1 MSLLPVADA
10 LAQLLAGAQP
20 KPVEMVALHDA
31 AGRVLAEPLK
41 ALRTQPPFNA
51 SAMDGYAVR
60 AADTTDAAKFLRIIG
75 QAPAG
80 KQFSGNVSPGEAV
93 RIFTGA
99 PVPEGA
105 DAVLIQ
111 ENAEATSDQVRALE
125 PVAFGRNIRRLGLD
139 FSEGDVLLEKG
150 RILDAAAL
158 ALAASANHPH
168 LPVVARPVVAIIATG
183 DELLLPGSTPG
194 PDQIISS
201 NAYGVAPICADA
213 GARVIDLG
221 IAQDRIDTINALVS
235 KALAARADIIVTL
248 GGASVG
254 DHDLVHQALTKAG
267 MSLSFWKI
275 AMRPGKP
282 LMFGR
287 LGEARC
293 IGLPGNPVAS
303 LLCTQLFIR
312 PLVRRLAGYPD
323 DAAQLQSAALGV
335 DMAANDL
342 RQDYV
347 RARVER
353 LNGKLI
359 ATPYPTQDSSM
370 LRVLA
375 DANAA
380 IVRPPFDPA
389 LQAGDLCQVLMLR

>member
-1 MSLLPVADA
+1 MALLPVADA
-10 LAQLLAGAQP
+10 LAQLLEGAAP
-20 KPVEMVALHDA
+20 KPAEMVALHDA
-31 AGRVLAEPLK
+31 AGRVLATPLK

-60 AADTTDAAKFLRIIG
+60 AADTTDAAKSLRIIG

-80 KQFSGNVSPGEAV
+80 KQFSGNVNLGETV

-111 ENAEATSDQVRALE
+111 ENAEASGDQVRALE
-125 PVAFGRNIRRLGLD
+125 PVALGRNIRRRGLD
-139 FSEGDVLLEKG
+139 FNEGDVLLEKG
-150 RILDAAAL
+150 RVLDAAAL
-158 ALAASANHPH
+158 ALAASANHPL
-168 LPVVARPVVAIIATG
+168 LPVVAKPVVAIIATG

-221 IAQDRIDTINALVS
+221 IAHDRIEAINTLVA
-235 KALAARADIIVTL
+235 KALEAKADIIVTL

-254 DHDLVHQALTKAG
+254 DHDLVHQALTQAG

-293 IGLPGNPVAS
+293 VGLPGNPVAS

-323 DAAQLQSAALGV
+323 DAAQLQSAALGA

-353 LNGKLI
+353 LNGKLV
-359 ATPYPTQDSSM
+359 ATPFPTQDSSM

-375 DANAA
+375 DSNAA

-389 LQAGDLCQVLMLR
+389 LRAGDACQVLMLR

>member
-1 MSLLPVADA
+1 MALLPVADA
-10 LAQLLAGAQP
+10 LAQLLEGSAP
-20 KPVEMVALHDA
+20 KPAELVALHEA
-31 AGRVLAEPLK
+31 AGRVLAEPLT

-60 AADTTDAAKFLRIIG
+60 AADTSGPARLLKIIG

-80 KQFSGNVSPGEAV
+80 KQFSGHVGPGEAV

-111 ENAEATSDQVRALE
+111 ENAEAKNEHVRALE
-125 PVAFGRNIRRLGLD
+125 PVAAGRNIRRRGLD
-139 FSEGDVLLEKG
+139 FNEGDVLLEQG
-150 RILDAAAL
+150 RVLDAAAL
-158 ALAASANHPH
+158 ALAASANHPR
-168 LPVVARPVVAIIATG
+168 LPVVAKPVVAIIATG
-183 DELLLPGSTPG
+183 DELLLPGSNPG
-194 PDQIISS
+194 PGQIISS
-201 NAYGVAPICADA
+201 NAYGVAPICAEA
-213 GARVIDLG
+213 GAAVINLG
-221 IAQDRIDTINALVS
+221 IAEDRVVAIADLVA
-235 KALAARADIIVTL
+235 KALDAKADIIVTL

-254 DHDLVHQALTKAG
+254 DHDLVHEALTQAG

-287 LGEARC
+287 LGKASC

-312 PLVRRLAGYPD
+312 PLVRRLAGLAD
-323 DAAQLQSAALGV
+323 DATRFRQAVLGA
-335 DMAANDL
+335 DMAANDV

-353 LNGKLI
+353 LNGKLV
-359 ATPYPTQDSSM
+359 ATPFPTQDSSM

-375 DANAA
+375 DSNAA

-389 LQAGDLCQVLMLR
+389 LKAGDACQVMMLR